1 MEKDEIIKLAEGL
14 YQQAFD
20 ANCIYSMI
28 TQYKEAEKA
37 YNDVLGYFPAFY
49 TITYNS
55 MLKAC
60 FMEIAKLYDKTLTS
74 IGGLLRVCA
83 EDISVF
89 PKYRKTFEYEIDGE
103 KYTSEVPY
111 QHNLKK
117 EEEVYFKEYVESQ
130 RLLYGIFMDEDVSK
144 LPVQKDFTFPEL
156 LELYQKRF
164 CSLSKKVKNLRG
176 QRNKLY
182 AHNDE
187 KIVFD
192 EEGVLKKYPIS
203 FPDVKDLI
211 QFALDITRMI
221 LGILTDVSEPEL
233 YSNIDDFEFLLKYAR
248 VGLEKQKKEEEKRVY

>member
-1 MEKDEIIKLAEGL
+1 MEKDEIVKLAEGL

-20 ANCIYSMI
+20 SNCIYSMI
-28 TQYKEAEKA
+28 SQYKETEKK
-37 YNDVLGYFPAFY
+37 YKDVLGYFPAFY

-60 FMEIAKLYDKTLTS
+60 FMEIAKLYDNTLTS
-74 IGGLLRVCA
+74 IGGLLRVCV

-89 PKYRKTFEYEIDGE
+89 PKYHKTIEYKINGE
-103 KYTSEVPY
+103 NYTSEVPY
-111 QHNLKK
+111 HHNLKK
-117 EEEVYFKEYVESQ
+117 EEEVFFKEYVESQ
-130 RLLYGIFMDEDVSK
+130 RILYGIFTDEDVDK
-144 LPVQKDFTFPEL
+144 IPVQKDFTFPEL

-164 CSLSKKVKNLRG
+164 CSLSKKVKNIRG

-192 EEGVLKKYPIS
+192 EAEILKKYPIS
-203 FPDVKDLI
+203 FPDVKELI

-221 LGILTDVSEPEL
+221 LGILTDVSKPEL
-233 YSNIDDFEFLLKYAR
+233 YSNIDDFEFLLKYAK
-248 VGLEKQKKEEEKRVY
+248 VGLEKQKEEEEKLVY

>member
-1 MEKDEIIKLAEGL
+1 MEKNDIINLAQGL

-28 TQYKEAEKA
+28 SQYKDAEKE
-37 YNDVLGYFPAFY
+37 YKDVLGYFPAFY
-49 TITYNS
+49 TLTYNS

-60 FMEIAKLYDKTLTS
+60 FMEIAKLYDKTTTS
-74 IGGLLRVCA
+74 IGGLLLVCKDN
-83 EDISVF
+83 EQVF
-89 PKYRKTFEYEIDGE
+89 PKYRRTIEYKIDGE

-111 QHNLKK
+111 QHHLKK

-130 RLLYGIFMDEDVSK
+130 RLLYGIFTDEDVSK
-144 LPVQKDFTFPEL
+144 IPVQKDFTFPEL
-156 LELYQKRF
+156 LDLYQKRF
-164 CSLSKKVKNLRG
+164 CSLSKKVKNLRM

-192 EEGVLKKYPIS
+192 ETGILQKYPIS
-203 FPDVKDLI
+203 FPDVKELI

-221 LGILTDVSEPEL
+221 LGILTDVSNPEL

-248 VGLEKQKKEEEKRVY
+248 VGLEKQKEEEEKWAH